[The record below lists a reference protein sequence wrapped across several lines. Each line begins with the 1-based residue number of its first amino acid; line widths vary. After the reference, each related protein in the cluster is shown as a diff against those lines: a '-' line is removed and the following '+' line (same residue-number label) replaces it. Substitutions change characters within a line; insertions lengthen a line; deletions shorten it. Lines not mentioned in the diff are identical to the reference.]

1 VIGDRRST
9 RLAVV
14 GTIAAVLFSALG
26 LRMWFLQVVDAP
38 VLEQKVEANKTRTVR
53 LLPERGR
60 IFDREGRVMADNERI
75 LTITVAWDVM
85 RREAD
90 RLELFGRLAPVL
102 DVSVTDLENR
112 YDSGRYSP
120 LLPMPVK
127 EGVGEDV
134 ALYLIERS
142 EDFPGVDVA
151 NQWRRDYPYAPIAA
165 HVVGYMG
172 AITPEEAEQYRDLG
186 YDLNERVGQFGVEK
200 IFEPYLRGTPGY
212 VRYEVDSRGAILSV
226 VERVESTPGS
236 DLLLAIDLDL
246 QQFAEEALE
255 TQLRLR
261 RFVETC
267 QAKDANKISVKPQF
281 PDCQNLKAPAGS
293 VVVSNHATGE
303 VLALASYPTFDNRW
317 FNAGV
322 SSEKFAQIFP
332 RDDDPD
338 KSILVNRAIQGQYN
352 LGSSFKP
359 FVAFAALDSG
369 QLPGGADY
377 RYLDEGTYTLTSID
391 STTCQVVKCVYRNA
405 LCGGGNSPCYYGSVN
420 VEDALAVSSD
430 AFFYKIGEQIFA
442 ERGGQPVL
450 QEELRLFGFG
460 ARTGIDLPYESAGRV
475 PDKDS
480 KADLVERGVLAEGES
495 PNYLV
500 GDNVQ
505 LAIGQG
511 LLAATPL
518 QLAQAYGTLG
528 NGGSVLRPLVALA
541 LLEPG
546 TPDSDEPG
554 VADLSQS
561 AVVLDLARVSPIR
574 TIDMPIDYRDPIVR
588 GLQRVITGP
597 GVTSDRY
604 HSTTGE
610 KLFASYPYDDL
621 PIAGKTGTAQGAASL
636 PWNDSST
643 FGAFSLDPFRP
654 FTVTAYLEK
663 AGYGSRAAAPVVK
676 CMFMALADAVDIEDV
691 ELSNPLD
698 VDSTRAAPD
707 RRLES
712 TRCLG
717 GSQYG
722 GRD

>member
-1 VIGDRRST
+1 MIGDRRST

-75 LTITVAWDVM
+75 LTITVAWDVI

-226 VERVESTPGS
+226 VERVESTPGN

-261 RFVETC
+261 RFVEAC

-405 LCGGGNSPCYYGSVN
+405 LCGGGNNPCYYGSVN

-636 PWNDSST
+636 PWNDSSS

>member
-1 VIGDRRST
+1 
-9 RLAVV
+9 
-14 GTIAAVLFSALG
+14 
-26 LRMWFLQVVDAP
+26 
-38 VLEQKVEANKTRTVR
+38 
-53 LLPERGR
+53 
-60 IFDREGRVMADNERI
+60 
-75 LTITVAWDVM
+75 
-85 RREAD
+85 
-90 RLELFGRLAPVL
+90 
-102 DVSVTDLENR
+102 
-112 YDSGRYSP
+112 
-120 LLPMPVK
+120 
-127 EGVGEDV
+127 GE
-134 ALYLIERS
+134 
-142 EDFPGVDVA
+142 
-151 NQWRRDYPYAPIAA
+151 
-165 HVVGYMG
+165 
-172 AITPEEAEQYRDLG
+172 
-186 YDLNERVGQFGVEK
+186 
-200 IFEPYLRGTPGY
+200 
-212 VRYEVDSRGAILSV
+212 SRGAILSV
-226 VERVESTPGS
+226 VERVESTPGK

-261 RFVETC
+261 RFVEAC

-405 LCGGGNSPCYYGSVN
+405 LCGGGNNPCYYGSVN

-450 QEELRLFGFG
+450 QEELRRFGFG

-574 TIDMPIDYRDPIVR
+574 TIEMPIDYRDPIVR

-676 CMFMALADAVDIEDV
+676 CMFMALADAVDIDDV
-691 ELSNPLD
+691 EVSNPLD

-707 RRLES
+707 RRVES

>member
-1 VIGDRRST
+1 MIGDRRST

-405 LCGGGNSPCYYGSVN
+405 LCGGGNNPCYYGSVN

>member
-1 VIGDRRST
+1 MIGDRRST

-226 VERVESTPGS
+226 VERVESTPGN

-261 RFVETC
+261 RFVEAC

-405 LCGGGNSPCYYGSVN
+405 LCGGGNNPCYYGSVN

-574 TIDMPIDYRDPIVR
+574 TIEMPIDYRDPIVR

>member
-1 VIGDRRST
+1 MSGDRRST

-14 GTIAAVLFSALG
+14 GAIAAVLFSALG

-60 IFDREGRVMADNERI
+60 IFDRDGRIMADNERI
-75 LTITVAWDVM
+75 LTITVAWDVI

-90 RLELFGRLAPVL
+90 RLELFARLSPVL

-151 NQWRRDYPYAPIAA
+151 NQWRRDYPYAPLAA
-165 HVVGYMG
+165 HVVGYLG
-172 AITPEEAEQYRDLG
+172 AITPEDAEQYRDLG

-200 IFEPYLRGTPGY
+200 IFEPYLRGTPGF

-226 VERVESTPGS
+226 VERVEPTPGN
-236 DLLLAIDLDL
+236 DLQLAIDLDL
-246 QQFAEEALE
+246 QQFAEQALE

-293 VVVSNHATGE
+293 VVVSNHGTGE

-322 SSEKFAQIFP
+322 SSDKFAQIFP

-369 QLPGGADY
+369 QLIGGADY

-405 LCGGGNSPCYYGSVN
+405 LCGGGNNPCYYGSVN

-430 AFFYKIGEQIFA
+430 TFFYKIGEQIFA
-442 ERGGQPVL
+442 ERGGQPIL

-460 ARTGIDLPYESAGRV
+460 GRTGIDLPYESAGRV
-475 PDKDS
+475 PDKES

-518 QLAQAYGTLG
+518 QLAQAYGTLA

-546 TPDSDEPG
+546 TPDSDVPG

-561 AVVLDLARVSPIR
+561 TVTLDLAGVSPIR
-574 TIDMPIDYRDPIVR
+574 TIDMPAEYRDPIVK

-597 GVTSDRY
+597 GVDSDRY

-636 PWNDSST
+636 PWNDSSA

-663 AGYGSRAAAPVVK
+663 SGYGSRAAAPVVK
-676 CMFMALADAVDIEDV
+676 CMFMALAEAVDTSDV

-698 VDSTRAAPD
+698 VESTRAAPD
-707 RRLES
+707 RKLES
-712 TRCLG
+712 NRCLG

>member
-1 VIGDRRST
+1 MIGDRRST

-405 LCGGGNSPCYYGSVN
+405 LCGGGNNPCYYGSVN

-561 AVVLDLARVSPIR
+561 AVVLDLARVSTIR

>member
-1 VIGDRRST
+1 MIGDRRST

-261 RFVETC
+261 RFVEAC

-405 LCGGGNSPCYYGSVN
+405 LCGGGNNPCYYGSVN
-420 VEDALAVSSD
+420 VEDALAISSD

-561 AVVLDLARVSPIR
+561 AVVLDLARVSTIR

>member
-226 VERVESTPGS
+226 VERVESTPGN

-261 RFVETC
+261 RFVEAC

-405 LCGGGNSPCYYGSVN
+405 LCGGGNNPCYYGSVN

-574 TIDMPIDYRDPIVR
+574 TIEMPIDYRDPIVR

>member
-1 VIGDRRST
+1 MIGDRRST

-75 LTITVAWDVM
+75 LTITVAWDVI

-226 VERVESTPGS
+226 VERVESTPGN

-261 RFVETC
+261 RFVEAC

-391 STTCQVVKCVYRNA
+391 SITCQVVKCVYRNA
-405 LCGGGNSPCYYGSVN
+405 LCGGGNNPCYYGSVN

-636 PWNDSST
+636 PWNDSSS